1 MDPNDGYHKGFSLD
15 TPITRFVDCELRAR
29 AITALDRSEVC
40 LRRHCGE
47 VRWLYVVQPGNSVDA
62 AMAEALGVVCQYY
75 SDVCDCDWQEVPR

>member
-1 MDPNDGYHKGFSLD
+1 MVPEGTQCG
-15 TPITRFVDCELRAR
+15 
-29 AITALDRSEVC
+29 
-40 LRRHCGE
+40 RRHCGE

>member
-1 MDPNDGYHKGFSLD
+1 MRVPRKWLALG
-15 TPITRFVDCELRAR
+15 TPQCPIADHGTMVPEGTQCG
-29 AITALDRSEVC
+29 
-40 LRRHCGE
+40 RRHCGE